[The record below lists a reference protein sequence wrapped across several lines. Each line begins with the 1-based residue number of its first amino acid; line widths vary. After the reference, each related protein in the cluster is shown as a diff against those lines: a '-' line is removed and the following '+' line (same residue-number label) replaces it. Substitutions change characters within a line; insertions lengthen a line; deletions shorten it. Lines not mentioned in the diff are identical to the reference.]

1 MNRIKQYIVNQ
12 ASRPFPFLLYDF
24 VVVGAFLAC
33 VYFGFVV
40 SD

>member
-12 ASRPFPFLLYDF
+12 ASRPVLHLAYDF
-24 VVVGAFLAC
+24 VVVGAFLVC
-33 VYFGFVV
+33 VYFGFIV